1 MFAVRRYMIDDW
13 EQVMAIR
20 EAHNA
25 AHEDHIRDRTANIVA
40 SSILDESGKVIGS
53 LSISAMDDRAEIER
67 YVYGDPFTIHG
78 MFKRIEI
85 ERVNIYMLDET
96 YACCPEWFKPHL
108 KSIQEKRRAAGENA
122 LRSGP

>member
-13 EQVMAIR
+13 NKVKSIQQE
-20 EAHNA
+20 HNA

-40 SSILDESGKVIGS
+40 SSILNEEGKVIGS
-53 LSISAMDDRAEIER
+53 LSISAMEKREEIEQ
-67 YVYGDPFTIHG
+67 YVYGDPFTVHG

-108 KSIQEKRRAAGENA
+108 KAIQDKRLAGASKVAE
-122 LRSGP
+122 

>member
-13 EQVMAIR
+13 DQVKAIQK
-20 EAHNA
+20 AQNA

-40 SSILDESGKVIGS
+40 SSILDDDGKVIGS
-53 LSISAMDDRAEIER
+53 LSISAMESRAEIEA
-67 YVYGDPFTIHG
+67 YVYGDPFTVHG

-108 KSIQEKRRAAGENA
+108 QAIQAKRRAAAATG
-122 LRSGP
+122 SD